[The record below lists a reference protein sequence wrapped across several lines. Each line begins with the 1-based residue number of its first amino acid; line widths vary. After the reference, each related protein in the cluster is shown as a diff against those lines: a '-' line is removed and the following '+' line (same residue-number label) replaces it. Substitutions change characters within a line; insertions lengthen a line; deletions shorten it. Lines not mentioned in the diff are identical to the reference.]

1 MFRTTLFLLACL
13 LACCAQVCAITLVK
27 DGKPAATIIISEAAY
42 NAKPYARTAGV
53 SPKADEKI
61 RAAANDLQTYIK
73 KISGAELPILSDA
86 MKINLIGEPVILI
99 GESNQTKLLKL
110 KYPTGVTKDFRE
122 EGFTINC
129 NGDTLAL
136 VGNDAG
142 PYHGSE
148 YAVNELLYRLGC
160 RWYMPTEYGEYLP
173 GMKTITVP
181 KMNFIDTPD
190 FAQRLWWQN
199 ATAEMQAA
207 DAEFK
212 IHNKMNCSQVFQV
225 AGDGSIRSWV
235 PDAKLVE
242 TKPELFG
249 KNPDGSVNQYMV
261 NLTNPEA
268 AAIVAEKMK
277 ADIKQQIEKGV
288 AFPQVAIAPDDGMP
302 IDYTKET
309 MAGNLGF
316 TDLGGRQIDPT
327 QVSVS
332 DEWFRFVNKVT
343 EEVTKEYPN
352 ALIATNGYSNR
363 NQLPKGVALDPNLTI
378 EFAAI
383 WADVLHPYNSPRSW
397 QARAKG
403 EMLKHWSQA
412 NNRVYLYDYDM
423 QMLVTAVTPV
433 PQVHNLRVNMPLLKQ
448 WGLAGF
454 LDEARNAYMEEGVQS
469 KYLRARMMWDADLN
483 VDAVVNDYFSH
494 WYGAAAKPSKA
505 FWDAL
510 EECQDQSPLLGHEDR
525 VLPFVYTPQLLKTL
539 EKFQTQAETVV
550 DDKRSQLHVH
560 VDRVI
565 LEHLKHYMAMHD
577 AEFNADYAKAANE
590 AESMLA
596 CRRELEEITPFYV
609 RTKAD
614 LYFLNSGEM
623 YWGATHRKA
632 HYLKLADLL
641 NGKTGALVA
650 MAPRQAK
657 VALDPADAGH
667 VSGWYDTGFDRKA
680 WKAID
685 TCKPFYL
692 QMPGALTSDNIPYQG
707 YLWYNF
713 ELDVPASAK
722 DKPLTLYSPIVV
734 DDAWVW
740 VNGQFVGHRGRIDP
754 YMRPAPIEYDVT
766 KLIKPGAQN
775 TVTVRVGTGFCPAAV
790 ADGFLGRLF
799 LYSPVAK

>member
-1 MFRTTLFLLACL
+1 MLRILTAAILLTLLAPAVL
-13 LACCAQVCAITLVK
+13 AITLVK
-27 DGKPAATIIISEAAY
+27 DGKAEATIIIAEAAY

-53 SPKADEKI
+53 TPKPEEKI
-61 RAAANDLQTYIK
+61 RAAANDLQTYIE
-73 KISGAELPILSDA
+73 KISGARLPILSDA
-86 MKINLIGEPVILI
+86 MKINLIGQPVILI
-99 GESNQTKLLKL
+99 GESNQTKLLDL
-110 KYPTGVTKDFRE
+110 RYPKGVTKNFRE
-122 EGFTINC
+122 EGYTLYCKGN
-129 NGDTLAL
+129 TLAL
-136 VGNDAG
+136 AGNDAG

-148 YAVNELLYRLGC
+148 YAVNELLYRQGA
-160 RWYMPTEYGEYLP
+160 RWYMPTAYGEYLP
-173 GMKTITVP
+173 SLKTITVADI
-181 KMNFIDTPD
+181 NFTDTPD

-199 ATAEMQAA
+199 ANAEMQVA

-212 IHNKMNCSQVFQV
+212 IHNKMDCSQVFQV

-268 AAIVAEKMK
+268 ATIVADKMK

-343 EEVTKEYPN
+343 EEVVKEYPN
-352 ALIATNGYSNR
+352 ALVASNGYSNR
-363 NQLPKGVALDPNLTI
+363 NQLPKSVALNPNLTI

-383 WADVLHPYNSPRSW
+383 WADVLHPYTSPRSW
-397 QARAKG
+397 QTQAKG
-403 EMLKHWSQA
+403 EMLKRWSQA

-423 QMLVTAVTPV
+423 QMLVTACTPV
-433 PQVHNLRVNMPLLKQ
+433 PQVHNLRVNMPLLKK

-454 LDEARNAYMEEGVQS
+454 LDEARNAYMEEGIQS
-469 KYLRARMMWDADLN
+469 KYLRARMMWNADLN
-483 VDAVVNDYFSH
+483 VDTELNDYFSH
-494 WYGAAAKPSKA
+494 WYGAAARPAKA
-505 FWDAL
+505 FWDAI
-510 EECQDQSPLLGHEDR
+510 EDCEDKSPLLGHEDR
-525 VLPFVYTPQLLKTL
+525 ILPFVYTPALLATL
-539 EKFQTQAETVV
+539 EKNIAEAEGLAA
-550 DDKRSQLHVH
+550 DDRSKEHVH
-560 VDRVI
+560 IDRLI
-565 LEHLKHYMAMHD
+565 LEHLQAYMAMHD
-577 AEFNADYAKAANE
+577 AEFAGKYDDAVKQADK
-590 AESMLA
+590 MLA
-596 CRRELEEITPFYV
+596 ARVELEKISPFLC
-609 RTKAD
+609 RTKGEY
-614 LYFLNSGEM
+614 YFLVSGEM
-623 YWGATHRKA
+623 YWGITHRKA
-632 HYLKLADLL
+632 HYLKLADMM
-641 NGKTGALVA
+641 NGKTGTLLA

-657 VALDPADAGH
+657 VALDPADIGH
-667 VSGWYDTGFDRKA
+667 VSGWYDPAFDRKA

-692 QMPGALTSDNIPYQG
+692 QLPGALTADNIPYQG

-722 DKPLTLYSPIVV
+722 EKPITLYSPIVV

-766 KLIKPGAQN
+766 KLIQPGKKN
-775 TVTVRVGTGFCPAAV
+775 TIAVRVGTGFCPASC

-799 LYSPVAK
+799 LYTPVK